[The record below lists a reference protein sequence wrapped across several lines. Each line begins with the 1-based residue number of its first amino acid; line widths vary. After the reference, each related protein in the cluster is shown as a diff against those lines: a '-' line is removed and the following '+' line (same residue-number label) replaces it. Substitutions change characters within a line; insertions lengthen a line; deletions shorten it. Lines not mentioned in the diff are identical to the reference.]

1 MFSKINKYKNKIIG
15 FLCILSTGLVALSG
29 SCEFGFF
36 SRSTNKKADPV
47 KLEIS
52 KISDVIDYDLEQLEP
67 QTSQIKPEAWLEP
80 YVKNDLEKI
89 NNFKTLEH
97 SVPVEIKNTITG
109 LERYYYYYISPYTG
123 VEYRD
128 FAYYDT
134 DGNRRY
140 LLGEKGLIL
149 LDYLFNQKVTFG
161 PEVFS
166 LNAININDFE
176 IIGKQYNGFYV
187 PNLREIFINAEAIT
201 DKGISIEVKCKF
213 LINTIFHEYMHHWAN
228 EYAEIGLNFNNDQ
241 TSQKIIS
248 EKPNLYNRWNKNF
261 INNFKKILNFND
273 KNIVNE
279 DKNSLLIYK
288 NYSLNDLWNVS
299 NKEYKI
305 NEEEYKRLNKLNL
318 TKKYIFN
325 NNKFL
330 DVKFSLERIK
340 YYYSIDELVSREWT
354 KIAFSPFTNYRDDIN
369 FEKSTSQSDLY
380 YRFSWKGLE
389 TIRKDYVD
397 TLDINGNMIKSDQY
411 NLYYSAFFNDYLKI
425 RPYLTHSTVVVE
437 DAKDD
442 KDTEKLFDTYIYPND
457 AYNFNRAK
465 ELYDLYLNTMSYG
478 YNISS
483 IFAHHSF
490 GVLKVEKLDVTVQ
503 EQRDLISKIKFT
515 GYLDEK
521 KNYDGF
527 VLKNK
532 KGEKVALPFE
542 KHAEFRFFANQ
553 NDFFKK
559 NYEEVKLKPQ
569 NQYLYY
575 VTKDFVDL
583 NELDLNE
590 PIYWWNDLNKNN
602 MVDEDEVIDEEI
614 TINPNQVITNL
625 RSINDQ
631 SSKKVAYLEKKDNKV
646 KIHYNS

>member
-248 EKPNLYNRWNKNF
+248 EKPNLYNRWNKKF
-261 INNFKKILNFND
+261 INNIKKILN
-273 KNIVNE
+273 
-279 DKNSLLIYK
+279 
-288 NYSLNDLWNVS
+288 
-299 NKEYKI
+299 I
-305 NEEEYKRLNKLNL
+305 N
-318 TKKYIFN
+318 
-325 NNKFL
+325 
-330 DVKFSLERIK
+330 
-340 YYYSIDELVSREWT
+340 
-354 KIAFSPFTNYRDDIN
+354 
-369 FEKSTSQSDLY
+369 
-380 YRFSWKGLE
+380 
-389 TIRKDYVD
+389 
-397 TLDINGNMIKSDQY
+397 
-411 NLYYSAFFNDYLKI
+411 
-425 RPYLTHSTVVVE
+425 
-437 DAKDD
+437 
-442 KDTEKLFDTYIYPND
+442 
-457 AYNFNRAK
+457 
-465 ELYDLYLNTMSYG
+465 
-478 YNISS
+478 
-483 IFAHHSF
+483 
-490 GVLKVEKLDVTVQ
+490 
-503 EQRDLISKIKFT
+503 
-515 GYLDEK
+515 
-521 KNYDGF
+521 
-527 VLKNK
+527 
-532 KGEKVALPFE
+532 
-542 KHAEFRFFANQ
+542 
-553 NDFFKK
+553 
-559 NYEEVKLKPQ
+559 
-569 NQYLYY
+569 
-575 VTKDFVDL
+575 
-583 NELDLNE
+583 
-590 PIYWWNDLNKNN
+590 
-602 MVDEDEVIDEEI
+602 
-614 TINPNQVITNL
+614 
-625 RSINDQ
+625 
-631 SSKKVAYLEKKDNKV
+631 
-646 KIHYNS
+646 